1 MTKLSLS
8 LSSRHRPGDSF
19 EIKAAI
25 HRTILLF
32 VLRKWKCSLDVL
44 FDGRTPEISL
54 LIRMVKNEFD
64 NWNGDDTHVGLDLLD
79 KLDGTIFFFQCRY
92 DWSKHHCGMYYWQT
106 QTHDQEEV
114 EARWWT
120 NRSVSLTTNKSTN
133 FKKYVRNKSC
143 SCVDEGRVERIIIPA
158 AVLFP
163 IWECIINMG
172 LELPGAVTSDEG

>member
-1 MTKLSLS
+1 MRVFFFNISKRLSSLGSKKMLLNNIILLLVLIHHEETLS

-64 NWNGDDTHVGLDLLD
+64 N
-79 KLDGTIFFFQCRY
+79 
-92 DWSKHHCGMYYWQT
+92 
-106 QTHDQEEV
+106 
-114 EARWWT
+114 
-120 NRSVSLTTNKSTN
+120 
-133 FKKYVRNKSC
+133 
-143 SCVDEGRVERIIIPA
+143 
-158 AVLFP
+158 
-163 IWECIINMG
+163 
-172 LELPGAVTSDEG
+172 